1 MLIKDQD
8 ESERESW
15 LEVLSLLTCVP
26 DSSRSAVS
34 AGTSTHHSCLL
45 FVCGYLASSLGAVV
59 GEKCQCSHCSVE
71 HAALVGRD
79 HILDVNECVLS
90 TVGFEQLKG
99 RLDGYAMRVPTPT
112 GSATDLTVELRTP
125 ATAAEINAVM
135 KAAAEGPLRGIMT
148 YTEDPIVSTD
158 IVTDPSS
165 VTVDAGMTNSL
176 GTMVKVLGWYDNE
189 WGYSNRLVDLTKYVG
204 KRL

>member
-99 RLDGYAMRVPTPT
+99 RLDQVAQVGSLALRVINLVTQVGIGGLKQVHDWQDLSVVGHECLTNGIGAGDECLQDLQGDGDDLGVT
-112 GSATDLTVELRTP
+112 GVEGGCKS
-125 ATAAEINAVM
+125 INRV
-135 KAAAEGPLRGIMT
+135 
-148 YTEDPIVSTD
+148 
-158 IVTDPSS
+158 
-165 VTVDAGMTNSL
+165 
-176 GTMVKVLGWYDNE
+176 
-189 WGYSNRLVDLTKYVG
+189 
-204 KRL
+204 